1 MAQPYPQLILKIED
15 ALKKMLKGTVPVIS
29 TDQLADSINSR
40 TDWIILDSREL
51 AEFEISHLSN
61 AIWVGHLDFSLSRVA
76 DISKVTKIAVY
87 CSIGVRSE
95 NIAGKL
101 LSYGFSNVWNVYG
114 GIFTWANEH
123 KTLVA
128 DNQQP
133 TLDVHGYDKN
143 WAKLL
148 EHHVNCILSK

>member
-1 MAQPYPQLILKIED
+1 MAQPYPKLILKIED

-133 TLDVHGYDKN
+133 ILDVHGYDKN

-148 EHHVNCILSK
+148 GHHVNCILSK